1 MARLLPLLA
10 WQAPAREPDAAVA
23 ELGDDLRTL
32 LEDFP
37 DTRLVVVPE
46 YHLTTVGGSPTQR
59 AARFRELAEPVDG
72 PRLTAARD
80 LARDLGVWLVPGTVP
95 EAGPRGE
102 LFNTT
107 ALISPEG
114 ELAGVY
120 RKIFPW
126 RPFEPFDMGEQFTVV
141 DIPGVGR
148 VGFAICYDLWFP
160 EVMRQLA
167 WMGAEIV
174 ILPTQTSTR
183 DREQELVL
191 ARAAAIANQIFVLS
205 LNAAAPSGVGQ
216 SLLVD
221 PEGRVRFQAPSENP
235 AVFTDVLDLDEVT
248 RVREYG
254 TGALNRVWRQF
265 RDGDPVI
272 ELPVYGGR
280 FTPGTW
286 MPRGMQ

>member
-10 WQAPAREPDAAVA
+10 WQAAARKPDTAVSD
-23 ELGDDLRTL
+23 LGDDLRTL

-37 DTRLVVVPE
+37 DTRMVVLPE
-46 YHLTTVGGSPTQR
+46 YHLTAVDGSPTQR
-59 AARFRELAEPVDG
+59 AEAFHKLAEPVDG

-80 LARDLGVWLVPGTVP
+80 LARSLGVWLVPGTVP

-114 ELAGVY
+114 EVAGVY

-126 RPFEPFDMGEQFTVV
+126 RPFEPFDMGEAFTVV
-141 DIPGVGR
+141 EIPDVGR

-160 EVMRQLA
+160 EVIRQLA
-167 WMGAEIV
+167 WMGAELV

-191 ARAAAIANQIFVLS
+191 ARAAAIANQVFVLS

-235 AVFTDVLDLDEVT
+235 AVFTDVLDLDEVR
-248 RVREYG
+248 RVREHG
-254 TGALNRVWRQF
+254 TCALNRMWRQF
-265 RDGDPVI
+265 REGDPVI
-272 ELPVYGGR
+272 DLPVYGGR
-280 FTPGTW
+280 LTPGTW
-286 MPRGMQ
+286 LPQGMR